1 MKPYR
6 PSSGTEAA
14 DFQAAWCDQCQRD
27 AVYRL
32 TGSGS
37 CEVLMQA
44 IVKGTAPQWV
54 VREEGPICT
63 LYLEDV
69 QCG

>member
-1 MKPYR
+1 MMQYYN
-6 PSSGTEAA
+6 
-14 DFQAAWCDQCQRD
+14 D
-27 AVYRL
+27 AVYRE
-32 TGSGS
+32 TGSDS
-37 CEVLMQA
+37 CEVLMHA

-54 VREEGPICT
+54 VRDGVPICT